1 MKKDV
6 KNLFDELFESEDI
19 LFTFEDGEEIDTGE
33 EIDDELSDEEIKG
46 FALMAEIEKYHTKKK
61 AE

>member
-33 EIDDELSDEEIKG
+33 EIDDELTDEEIKG